1 VVRSQEMDKT
11 VVARA
16 KCSVRLT
23 KKGSEMS
30 GEYLGS
36 PKRRSLLRATG
47 AGMFGPVG
55 LGLFGGI
62 RVATAQ
68 PLPAQ
73 VPEVDRLV
81 VTVVTDSYHHAF
93 EPTRKIGDMQ
103 VQRFAFALS
112 KAPPD
117 KALQNEWGL
126 ALHLESKRGDE
137 ARQALI
143 DFGYTSPTLLN
154 NLELLRV
161 DPARLDAL
169 VLSHGHYDHFGG
181 LVGFLKANGGRLRKG
196 LPFYLGGE
204 ECFCT
209 REAGVGDAA
218 GNFGALDRRAIADAN
233 LEVRFAERPSMV
245 ADHMFTTGWIPAE
258 SFEKV
263 LAPTRMA
270 VGISDGVGC
279 EPAKMPA
286 AKQNVT
292 KIPDD
297 FQHEQATCV
306 HVKGKGLV
314 VMTSC
319 GHRGVVNSVRTAM
332 KVSGIDKVHAV
343 LGGFHLA
350 PHPEEYL
357 RETVMALKALSPD
370 FAIPMHCSGE
380 AFIATA
386 QREFGPKA
394 VRSSTGSRFVFG
406 A

>member
-1 VVRSQEMDKT
+1 
-11 VVARA
+11 
-16 KCSVRLT
+16 
-23 KKGSEMS
+23 MS
-30 GEYLGS
+30 DYLGS
-36 PKRRSLLRATG
+36 AQRRRLLRASG
-47 AGMFGPVG
+47 AGLFGPVG

-62 RVATAQ
+62 RVSTAA
-68 PLPAQ
+68 PLAGA

-93 EPTRKIGDMQ
+93 EPTRTIGDMQ
-103 VQRFAFALS
+103 VRRFAFALS
-112 KAPPD
+112 KAPPS

-126 ALHLESKRGDE
+126 ALHLETQRGADT
-137 ARQALI
+137 RRTLV
-143 DFGYTSPTLLN
+143 DFGYTAGTLLN
-154 NLELLRV
+154 NLALLNI
-161 DPARLDAL
+161 DAGDIDAL

-181 LVGFLKANGGRLRKG
+181 LVGFLEANGSRLRDG

-218 GNFGALDRRAIADAN
+218 GNFGALDRRAIANARLD
-233 LEVRFAERPSMV
+233 VRFAERPTIV
-245 ADHMFTTGWIPAE
+245 ADHAFTTGWVPAE

-263 LAPTRMA
+263 LAPTRMTI
-270 VGISDGVGC
+270 GQQDGVGC
-279 EPAKMPA
+279 DPTKMPA
-286 AKQNVT
+286 GKREVA

-306 HVKGKGLV
+306 HVRGKGLV
-314 VMTSC
+314 VVTSC

-350 PHPEEYL
+350 PHSPDYL
-357 RETVMALKALSPD
+357 SETVASLKALSPD
-370 FAIPMHCSGE
+370 FVIPMHCSGE
-380 AFIATA
+380 NFIAVA
-386 QREFGPKA
+386 QRELGPKA
-394 VRSSTGSRFVFG
+394 VRSSTGTRFVFG